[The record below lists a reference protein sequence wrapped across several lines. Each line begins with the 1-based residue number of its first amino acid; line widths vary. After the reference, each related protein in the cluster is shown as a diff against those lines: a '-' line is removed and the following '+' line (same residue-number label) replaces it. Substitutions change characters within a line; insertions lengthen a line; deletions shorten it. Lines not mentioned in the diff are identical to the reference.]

1 MIAPACGRADGV
13 FSEQYAIFLQ
23 KKKKKKKKPWICYSY
38 NFFRQ
43 IFWLLSLYKN
53 V

>member
-23 KKKKKKKKPWICYSY
+23 NKKKQKNPEFAIHII
-38 NFFRQ
+38 FFDKY
-43 IFWLLSLYKN
+43 FDY
-53 V
+53 